1 MHLKKLNVQLGKLEQ
16 QFLEVSVKQA
26 SNASDAKLS
35 EELTNIRKQI
45 SSLGI
50 YARLFADFNKLVSE
64 TEQCLELLAES
75 KDDKE
80 MRKMAEDDLETL
92 TEQFNDL
99 QYEIEDEAV
108 PKRDIDGRNVTLEIR
123 QAAGGSE
130 SSLFAADL
138 VTMYKAYCQRMNWRC
153 H

>member
-1 MHLKKLNVQLGKLEQ
+1 MHLKKLNIQLGKLEQ

-26 SNASDAKLS
+26 NNTSDAFLS
-35 EELTNIRKQI
+35 DELTNIRKQI

-50 YARLFADFNKLVSE
+50 YSRLFADFNKLVSE

>member
-1 MHLKKLNVQLGKLEQ
+1 
-16 QFLEVSVKQA
+16 
-26 SNASDAKLS
+26 
-35 EELTNIRKQI
+35 
-45 SSLGI
+45 
-50 YARLFADFNKLVSE
+50 
-64 TEQCLELLAES
+64 LELLSES

-80 MRKMAEDDLETL
+80 MKKMAEDDLETL
-92 TEQFNDL
+92 SEQFNDL

-138 VTMYKAYCQRMNWRC
+138 VIMYKAYC
-153 H
+153 